1 MIEDYDIKQ
10 LARTKS
16 HELLKRNSPIPRS
29 TCKEYAL
36 NKRQKNIY
44 LNKELNTSRT
54 TSFSPQQQEYNRRK
68 NFFEMIGLKHIKDK
82 RPDGQIAE
90 LKTNSRR
97 ISIIDFMGKNKMN
110 FLKRTGFLEYYEEYE
125 RGKGF
130 QKLLEQKQTVSMPN
144 IAHLDKIREYAIRSP
159 VSPRDQNLELLFQ
172 KQKFGKSDQKAR
184 IDIIEK
190 IIIKC
195 DDLYSK
201 SNQSKQSFSK
211 ILQSSKT
218 NRLKK
223 RVKISINDI
232 NSIKKQL
239 N

>member
-1 MIEDYDIKQ
+1 MIEAYDMKL

-16 HELLKRNSPIPRS
+16 HELLKRNSLIPKS
-29 TCKEYAL
+29 SSKEHTL
-36 NKRQKNIY
+36 IKNKKNVH

-54 TSFSPQQQEYNRRK
+54 TSLSPQQVYNRRK

-144 IAHLDKIREYAIRSP
+144 IFHLDKIREYAIRSP
-159 VSPRDQNLELLFQ
+159 ASPRDQNLELLFQ

-184 IDIIEK
+184 IDIIDN
-190 IIIKC
+190 ILIKC

-211 ILQSSKT
+211 ILQCSKKNT
-218 NRLKK
+218 LKK
-223 RVKISINDI
+223 RLKISINDI

-239 N
+239 A